1 MRFKGLLNA
10 TFERQDK
17 KEKEIKKVEIHVSLH
32 SYFVREVSSIFVQ
45 ELALKLWRILLAYLK
60 LNFNINSGFG
70 NRRDKSGPQKK
81 EKKE

>member
-17 KEKEIKKVEIHVSLH
+17 KEKEIKKLEIHVSLH

-45 ELALKLWRILLAYLK
+45 ELALKL
-60 LNFNINSGFG
+60 
-70 NRRDKSGPQKK
+70 
-81 EKKE
+81 